1 MRFIYL
7 KIKYCFYLFKFK
19 KDFFFYFFI
28 SKIIMS
34 EFYTDNSEEVDI
46 DKLNKIL
53 IEKSFEDR
61 KFNIKDEN
69 NLTEEEYKINEIKF
83 LQPDLSMEINNYET
97 ENEYIPKKT
106 DPYKRILELKVE
118 LIENKAL
125 IDSMVN
131 KFNDTSIIQNTNN
144 YSELFSNIN
153 INKKKID
160 AFIDYDL
167 FNNRNEDDSNNKEKN
182 DENNEKLYSLYDKY
196 DRLSDNLLMKIK
208 DIENNIINENNHNEI
223 EYKIESNP
231 SNNLNVLINSLN
243 ELEELIS
250 DLEKKIGNWD
260 LYKNKEN
267 ISMNI
272 NKIFNLFNSK
282 NKYDNKNMALFK
294 QFGEKIKEFN
304 Y

>member
-61 KFNIKDEN
+61 KFNIKDEKI
-69 NLTEEEYKINEIKF
+69 LTEEEYKINEIKF
-83 LQPDLSMEINNYET
+83 LQPDLDIKRNDFET

-182 DENNEKLYSLYDKY
+182 DENNEK
-196 DRLSDNLLMKIK
+196 
-208 DIENNIINENNHNEI
+208 
-223 EYKIESNP
+223 
-231 SNNLNVLINSLN
+231 
-243 ELEELIS
+243 
-250 DLEKKIGNWD
+250 
-260 LYKNKEN
+260 
-267 ISMNI
+267 
-272 NKIFNLFNSK
+272 
-282 NKYDNKNMALFK
+282 
-294 QFGEKIKEFN
+294 
-304 Y
+304 